1 MRSIYFDFLQT
12 SQVSIELEEKDSKVT
27 ELEEIL
33 TSKNKEVKQVSNQL
47 QEVVSI
53 MISTIFSVFN
63 KSVKFL

>member
-1 MRSIYFDFLQT
+1 LIFLQT
-12 SQVSIELEEKDSKVT
+12 SQVSIELEEKDAKVT

-53 MISTIFSVFN
+53 MISTILSVFN
-63 KSVKFL
+63 KLVKFL

>member
-1 MRSIYFDFLQT
+1 LRSIYFDFLQT
-12 SQVSIELEEKDSKVT
+12 SQVSIELEEKDAKVT

-33 TSKNKEVKQVSNQL
+33 TSKNKDVKQVSNQL

-53 MISTIFSVFN
+53 MISMLLSVFN

>member
-12 SQVSIELEEKDSKVT
+12 SQVSIELEEKDAKVT

-53 MISTIFSVFN
+53 MISMLLSVFN

>member
-12 SQVSIELEEKDSKVT
+12 SQVSIELEEKDAKVT

-53 MISTIFSVFN
+53 MISTILRVFN

>member
-12 SQVSIELEEKDSKVT
+12 SQVSIELEEKDAKVT

-53 MISTIFSVFN
+53 MISTILSVFN

>member
-1 MRSIYFDFLQT
+1 MGSIYFDFLQT
-12 SQVSIELEEKDSKVT
+12 SQVSIELEEKDAKVT

-53 MISTIFSVFN
+53 MISTILSVFN

>member
-1 MRSIYFDFLQT
+1 MIFLQT
-12 SQVSIELEEKDSKVT
+12 SQVSIELEEKDAKVT

>member
-12 SQVSIELEEKDSKVT
+12 SQVSIELEEKDTKVT

-53 MISTIFSVFN
+53 MISTILSVFN